1 MNSILKEKLNINT
14 LIYVFIFSNSK
25 DFTSFQTENF
35 SELLISGFSLNLSY
49 IRLLKLLKR
58 YEKESREFHNLIR
71 EY

>member
-35 SELLISGFSLNLSY
+35 SELLISGFSLNISY
-49 IRLLKLLKR
+49 IRFLKLLKR